1 MNKQQKEFEQ
11 ILNKKQKEFEQNMAV
26 IKQAIVRMNANG
38 IQSGAI
44 IEELKPLLP
53 DLCLSVTGRWDYEQA
68 AHTLGHIEEGTKM
81 SLTLCSAISRQM
93 EIEIKVYDTENA
105 MMLAVD
111 KIFMKYSGC
120 IRTDEDGVDLWV
132 F

>member
-1 MNKQQKEFEQ
+1 
-11 ILNKKQKEFEQNMAV
+11 
-26 IKQAIVRMNANG
+26 
-38 IQSGAI
+38 
-44 IEELKPLLP
+44 
-53 DLCLSVTGRWDYEQA
+53 
-68 AHTLGHIEEGTKM
+68 M

>member
-1 MNKQQKEFEQ
+1 MNKQQR
-11 ILNKKQKEFEQNMAV
+11 EFEQNIAV

-68 AHTLGHIEEGTKM
+68 AYALGHIEEGTKM
-81 SLTLCSAISRQM
+81 SPTLCSAISRQL
-93 EIEIKVYDTENA
+93 EIDIKQPDAESA
-105 MMLAVD
+105 LMPAVD
-111 KIFMKYSGC
+111 KIFTKYSGC